1 MGLERDR
8 EIDLVLGFMER
19 ERQKEE
25 DWGLRIQRETFNIKG
40 LERVREIRVQE
51 FGEIERER
59 ERLKVRVFQ
68 RDIMGQGLKERKR
81 DWEIGV

>member
-40 LERVREIRVQE
+40 LERAREIRVQE

-81 DWEIGV
+81 DWGLGV

>member
-19 ERQKEE
+19 ERWKEE

-81 DWEIGV
+81 DWELGV